1 MNDQE
6 NFIVY
11 YVHDDKLNQKSSDIS
26 IEKVLA
32 VKPDNDILFIYS
44 NELQN
49 IYNLNIK
56 DFSFVI
62 FEEDI
67 NRLNDSEFEYFW
79 EKFFIPWL
87 ENIDENYL
95 DISVEDF
102 KFQLG
107 STLEKRYLIK
117 KIVHFIMYMFPY
129 LILKKITERKK
140 FTSYDEAVL
149 YFKNLYDESP
159 KEIKKLILREIDEI
173 IKYSTNFLNSIQSVI
188 KSSKKDTIDNVID
201 ILEDQISKQNE
212 YYQIFKEIINN
223 TVNEK
228 LLNLILAYYE
238 NDFENIAY

>member
-1 MNDQE
+1 MANKRVE
-6 NFIVY
+6 VKNININE
-11 YVHDDKLNQKSSDIS
+11 KINDIS
-26 IEKVLA
+26 ITKVEA
-32 VKPDNDILFIYS
+32 VKPNDDILFIYS

-79 EKFFIPWL
+79 KKFFIPWL

-95 DISVEDF
+95 DINVEDF

-117 KIVHFIMYMFPY
+117 KIVHFIMYMLPY

-140 FTSYDEAVL
+140 FISYDETMS
-149 YFKNLYDESP
+149 YFKDLYENNP
-159 KEIKKLILREIDEI
+159 NEIKKLILREIDEI
-173 IKYSTNFLNSIQSVI
+173 IKYSNNFLNSIQSVI

-201 ILEDQISKQNE
+201 ILQDQISKQNE
-212 YYQIFKEIINN
+212 YYQIFKDIINN
-223 TVNEK
+223 TINEK
-228 LLNLILAYYE
+228 LLNLILDYYE

>member
-1 MNDQE
+1 MNEQE

-11 YVHDDKLNQKSSDIS
+11 YINDDINKKINDIS
-26 IEKVLA
+26 ITKVEA
-32 VKPDNDILFIYS
+32 VKPNDDILFIYS

-79 EKFFIPWL
+79 KKFFIPWL

-95 DISVEDF
+95 DINVEDF

-117 KIVHFIMYMFPY
+117 KIVHFIMYMLPY

-140 FTSYDEAVL
+140 FISYDETMS
-149 YFKNLYDESP
+149 YFKDLYENNP
-159 KEIKKLILREIDEI
+159 NEIKKLILREIDEI
-173 IKYSTNFLNSIQSVI
+173 IKYSNNFLNSIQSVI

-201 ILEDQISKQNE
+201 ILQDQISKQNE
-212 YYQIFKEIINN
+212 YYQIFKDIINN
-223 TVNEK
+223 TINEK
-228 LLNLILAYYE
+228 LLNLILDYYE

>member
-1 MNDQE
+1 MNEQE

-11 YVHDDKLNQKSSDIS
+11 YVNDDISEKSNDIS
-26 IEKVLA
+26 ITKIEA
-32 VKPDNDILFIYS
+32 VKPNDDILFIYS

-79 EKFFIPWL
+79 EKFFISWL

-95 DISVEDF
+95 DINVEDF

-107 STLEKRYLIK
+107 SILEKRYLIK

-129 LILKKITERKK
+129 LILKKITKRK
-140 FTSYDEAVL
+140 
-149 YFKNLYDESP
+149 
-159 KEIKKLILREIDEI
+159 
-173 IKYSTNFLNSIQSVI
+173 
-188 KSSKKDTIDNVID
+188 
-201 ILEDQISKQNE
+201 
-212 YYQIFKEIINN
+212 
-223 TVNEK
+223 
-228 LLNLILAYYE
+228 
-238 NDFENIAY
+238 

>member
-1 MNDQE
+1 MNEQE

-11 YVHDDKLNQKSSDIS
+11 YVNDDISEKSNDIS
-26 IEKVLA
+26 ITKIEA
-32 VKPDNDILFIYS
+32 VKPNDDILFIYS

-79 EKFFIPWL
+79 EKFFISWL

-95 DISVEDF
+95 DINIEDF

-140 FTSYDEAVL
+140 FTSYDETVS
-149 YFKNLYDESP
+149 YFKDLYEDNP
-159 KEIKKLILREIDEI
+159 NEIKKLILKEIDEI
-173 IKYSTNFLNSIQSVI
+173 IKYSNNFLNSIQSVI

-201 ILEDQISKQNE
+201 ILQDQISKQNE
-212 YYQIFKEIINN
+212 YYQIFKDIINN

-228 LLNLILAYYE
+228 LLNLILNYYE